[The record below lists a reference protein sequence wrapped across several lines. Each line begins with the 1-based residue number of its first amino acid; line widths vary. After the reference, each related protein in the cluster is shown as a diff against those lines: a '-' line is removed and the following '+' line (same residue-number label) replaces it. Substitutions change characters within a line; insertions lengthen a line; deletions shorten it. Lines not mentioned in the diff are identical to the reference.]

1 MSDVRARELVQG
13 IRGYAIL
20 KGVRGQESVDEDMLV
35 EVIQR
40 VSQMAC
46 DHPEIA
52 ELEFNPLLAFPDGV
66 VAVDLRAR
74 VEG

>member
-1 MSDVRARELVQG
+1 
-13 IRGYAIL
+13 
-20 KGVRGQESVDEDMLV
+20 
-35 EVIQR
+35 
-40 VSQMAC
+40 C

-74 VEG
+74 VES